1 MNYLNSSLLGDTK
14 SSVEWGNSH
23 CQTNVDQWRGSGEG
37 LEASSFGEG
46 SLGTIGLRGS
56 ELLCPPSRNSKWEDV
71 PFRLPSLSGSW
82 KETDA
87 YSTRIWGKFIEG
99 IIYRGRKCVCVCV
112 CVQSLNHAQLFVTP
126 WLVAHQAPLSLGFP
140 RQEYWRELPFPSPR
154 NLSWPRDQT
163 HISCISKQI
172 LYHCVTWEGL
182 AEAWAVLKVP
192 TSNVEVRRV
201 WQH

>member
-99 IIYRGRKCVCVCV
+99 IIYRGRKCVCVCSIT
-112 CVQSLNHAQLFVTP
+112 QSCPTLCDPMTCSPPGSSIPGISQARILER
-126 WLVAHQAPLSLGFP
+126 VA
-140 RQEYWRELPFPSPR
+140 
-154 NLSWPRDQT
+154 
-163 HISCISKQI
+163 ISFSKESFLTQ
-172 LYHCVTWEGL
+172 G
-182 AEAWAVLKVP
+182 
-192 TSNVEVRRV
+192 SNS
-201 WQH
+201 HLLH